1 METIM
6 IVIGA
11 LIVLVFLT
19 SCVLFW
25 INPFNSFYR
34 QVLNISTIVMLSFIF
49 LLVVVLTIKGIIFE
63 DITNVKPF

>member
-25 INPFNSFYR
+25 INPFNLFYR
-34 QVLNISTIVMLSFIF
+34 KVLNISTIVMLSFIF
-49 LLVVVLTIKGIIFE
+49 LLVVVLTIKGTIFG